1 MTSIWRSL
9 PFLATAWAGAAAAQ
23 ATYEAGGQ
31 ALVTTANPALLTGGV
46 YAAVRPSPRFRIA
59 ATAGAGVSDGRAAGR
74 GELLA
79 HFLLG
84 PTAAAGPGVYLGG
97 GVAGVV
103 GPVEQGYV
111 VALIGIEATPGGR
124 TGWALEAGVGG
135 GVRLTTGWR
144 WRWRGARKH

>member
-9 PFLATAWAGAAAAQ
+9 PFLATAWGSAAAAQ
-23 ATYEAGGQ
+23 TTYEAGGQ

-46 YAAVRPSPRFRIA
+46 YAAVRPSLRFRIA
-59 ATAGAGVSDGRAAGR
+59 ATAGVGVSDGRAAGR

-79 HFLLG
+79 DFLLG

-111 VALIGIEATPGGR
+111 VALIGIEAAPGGR
-124 TGWALEAGVGG
+124 SGWALEAGVGG

-144 WRWRGARKH
+144 WRWHGARKH